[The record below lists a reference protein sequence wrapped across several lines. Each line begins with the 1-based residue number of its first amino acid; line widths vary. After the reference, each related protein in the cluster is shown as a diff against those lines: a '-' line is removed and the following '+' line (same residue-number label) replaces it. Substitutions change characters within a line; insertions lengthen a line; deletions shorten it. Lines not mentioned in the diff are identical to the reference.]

1 MDKKL
6 SDQNSSKREILFYR
20 VLLEQHRDGI
30 VILDEYGNV
39 YEANSK
45 FANML
50 GYTQEE
56 VKNLHVCDWEAGL
69 DKISTLNMIE
79 KVTSEG
85 DFFTTKHIRKD
96 KSIFYVEISSSAS
109 FIENKKFIL
118 CICRD
123 ITKKINIQKKLDH
136 AHELMKY
143 IIEHSRSAIAVHD
156 KNMNYIYVSDKY
168 IRDYK
173 VEKKDIIGKNHYEVF
188 PELPQKWKDV
198 HQRVLSGEVISEEDD
213 PFTRQDGRVDWTR
226 WECRPWFEEDGTI
239 GGLIVYT
246 ELINAQKNTEQAL
259 IKEKERAEAATK
271 TKSEFLANMS
281 HEIRTPLNGIHG
293 MMQLL
298 QTTDLNQEQKEYI
311 YMAVRSTN
319 RLTRLLTDILDISKI
334 ETGRLEFEQKGF
346 LVSDLLES
354 VTELFNVIYKDKKV
368 PLICRIDPSTPEILT
383 GDEARIRQI
392 LFNLVGNAFKFTGQG
407 TITLEIFQINSPR
420 SDEIRIAFCVHD
432 TGIGIPEDR
441 LKDLFT
447 PFVQVDSTYTRA
459 NQGAGLGLAIVKRLV
474 ALMGGHIIIDTLPEE
489 GTSAY
494 VILPFARSELATQ
507 FKNVQPNE
515 ALKNLTPAN
524 VLLVE
529 DDLSSQFFMEKLFE
543 KSGVRLST
551 AENGL
556 EAIELWKSEDFDCI
570 LMDIQMPVMDG
581 FEATKIIRNS
591 GVGAKADIPII
602 AMTSF
607 AMAGDREKFLAVGM
621 DHYIS
626 KPVHLDDLKHA
637 LATVCKKSE
646 TDVQL

>member
-6 SDQNSSKREILFYR
+6 SDQNSSKREILFYK

-79 KVTSEG
+79 KVTSQG
-85 DFFTTKHIRKD
+85 DFFTTQHIRKD

-123 ITKKINIQKKLDH
+123 ITEKINIQKKLDH

-173 VEKKDIIGKNHYEVF
+173 VEKQDIIGKNHYEVF

-213 PFTRQDGRVDWTR
+213 PFTRQDGSVDWTR

-271 TKSEFLANMS
+271 AKSEFLANMS

-298 QTTDLNQEQKEYI
+298 QTTDLNQEQEEYI

-354 VTELFNVIYKDKKV
+354 VTELFNVIYKEKKV
-368 PLICRIDPSTPEILT
+368 PLICRIDPGTPEILT

-407 TITLEIFQINSPR
+407 TITLEIFQIKSPR
-420 SDEIRIAFCVHD
+420 ADEIRIAFCVHD

-515 ALKNLTPAN
+515 ALRNLTPAN

-529 DDLSSQFFMEKLFE
+529 DDLASQFFMQKLFE
-543 KSGVRLST
+543 KSGVCLST
-551 AENGL
+551 AGNGL
-556 EAIELWKSEDFDCI
+556 EAIERWKSEDFDCI

-581 FEATKIIRNS
+581 IEATKIIRNS

-626 KPVHLDDLKHA
+626 KPVHLDDLKQA

-646 TDVQL
+646 TDAQF